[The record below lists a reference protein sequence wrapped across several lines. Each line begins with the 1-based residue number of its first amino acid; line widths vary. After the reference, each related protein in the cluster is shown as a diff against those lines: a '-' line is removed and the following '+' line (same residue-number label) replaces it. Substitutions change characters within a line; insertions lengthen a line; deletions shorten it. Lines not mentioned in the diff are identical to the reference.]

1 MKLKVSVDLKQV
13 NDLDKRGE
21 AEAKKLAK
29 DAHLYFI
36 LQTPMDKGFARRHTR
51 LVNNKIEANY
61 AYAER
66 LDEGYS
72 KQAPKGMVEPTEKY
86 IDKVL
91 IPNAVRRLNRGK

>member
-1 MKLKVSVDLKQV
+1 MKLKVSVDLKKV

-29 DAHLYFI
+29 DAHTFFVS
-36 LQTPMDKGFARRHTR
+36 QTPIKQGNARRHTR

-72 KQAPKGMVEPTEKY
+72 KQAPKGMITPTEQH
-86 IDKVL
+86 IEKVL

>member
-1 MKLKVSVDLKQV
+1 MKLKVEVDLRQV

-29 DAHLYFI
+29 DAHAFFV
-36 LQTPMDKGFARRHTR
+36 LQTPILKGNARRHTR
-51 LVNNKIEANY
+51 LVNDKIEANY

-72 KQAPKGMVEPTEKY
+72 KQAPKGMVTPTEQH
-86 IDKVL
+86 IEKVL

>member
-21 AEAKKLAK
+21 AEAKKIAK
-29 DAHLYFI
+29 DAHTFFVS
-36 LQTPMDKGFARRHTR
+36 QTPIRQGNARRRTR
-51 LVNNKIEANY
+51 LVNGNIEANY

-66 LDEGYS
+66 LDDGYS
-72 KQAPKGMVEPTEKY
+72 KQAPKGMVEPTQKHIEQ
-86 IDKVL
+86 VL